1 MQQWAP
7 ARSHLYRSV
16 VHHEAPVLHGAVR
29 HEGDVE
35 VVVGGEEGVGHG
47 GHVPTVPAHYSTVQY
62 STVQYSTVQYST
74 VPAEHGG
81 VAGVPVP
88 DLQVVVHAVPA
99 ALDIEVPVSD

>member
-47 GHVPTVPAHYSTVQY
+47 GHVPAVPAQYSTVQHSTVQY
-62 STVQYSTVQYST
+62 STVQYLPSTV
-74 VPAEHGG
+74 E
-81 VAGVPVP
+81 
-88 DLQVVVHAVPA
+88 L
-99 ALDIEVPVSD
+99 LVSPSLISR

>member
-62 STVQYSTVQYST
+62 STVQYSTV
-74 VPAEHGG
+74 PAEHGG

-88 DLQVVVHAVPA
+88 DLQVVINTVPA
-99 ALDIEVPVSD
+99 ALDIEVPESD

>member
-62 STVQYSTVQYST
+62 STVQYSA

-88 DLQVVVHAVPA
+88 DLQVIINTVPA
-99 ALDIEVPVSD
+99 ALDIEVPESD